1 MYVCNN
7 PNIFQEKISELFEG
21 FNTVR
26 EYIDNL
32 LVIAKKYFTDHLKEL
47 EKYLQWLTEALWK
60 IKAEKS
66 FFKQTET
73 EYLSFWVSNQGMRPH
88 FVKIQHN

>member
-1 MYVCNN
+1 MDVCNN

-21 FNTVR
+21 FNRVR

-47 EKYLQWLTEALWK
+47 EKYLQ
-60 IKAEKS
+60 
-66 FFKQTET
+66 
-73 EYLSFWVSNQGMRPH
+73 
-88 FVKIQHN
+88 